1 MVRLAVLASLL
12 LSLVIPCNA
21 TSAPLAK
28 EAEVNGVRIQYLED
42 GSGEPVVFVHGA
54 ISDYRAWEP
63 VRDEI
68 ARKYR
73 FIALTQRYFGTGP
86 WKDDGREFSVATF
99 ADDLAKFVTSLNAG
113 PVHLVGW
120 SFGGHVAATM
130 AVKNPSLVR
139 SLVLY
144 EASMMSVLPADS
156 AEGKAAREDRART
169 FAPAAA
175 ASKAGDPV
183 KATRLL
189 VEAVFQLP
197 PGGSDREPQAFQ
209 AMWDDNARTIQLTF
223 AAPPPPNIT
232 CDMLTNFTQPTL
244 VMRGEKTQTSYVM
257 MSDAIGKCVPGALQI
272 VLPAV
277 NHDGPVRDPAGFST
291 AVIGFLS
298 KQPGL

>member
-1 MVRLAVLASLL
+1 MVRLSVLASLL

-21 TSAPLAK
+21 TSARLAK

-42 GSGEPVVFVHGA
+42 GSGAPVVFVHGA
-54 ISDYRAWEP
+54 VSDHRAWEP

-73 FIALTQRYFGTGP
+73 FIAVTQRYFGTGP
-86 WKDDGREFSVATF
+86 WKDEGREFSVATL
-99 ADDLAKFVTSLNAG
+99 ADDLAKFITLLNAG

-120 SFGGHVAATM
+120 SFGGLVAATM
-130 AVKNPSLVR
+130 AVQNPSLVR

-144 EASMMSVLPADS
+144 EASIMSVLPPDS
-156 AEGKAAREDRART
+156 TEGKAAREDRARII
-169 FAPAAA
+169 APAVA

-209 AMWDDNARTIQLTF
+209 TMWDDNARTAPLFF
-223 AAPPPPNIT
+223 AAPPPPNVT

-244 VMRGEKTQTSYVM
+244 VIRGEKTQTSYVM
-257 MSDAIGKCVPGALQI
+257 ISAAISKCVPGALQI
-272 VLPAV
+272 VLPVV
-277 NHDGPVRDPAGFST
+277 NHDGPVRDPARFSA